1 MTKVKISGNI
11 QSEKKQLVEILL
23 KKANLTTDEV
33 IDNAFTQF
41 IRANTDLITEKDK
54 EAFGKFLVTI

>member
-11 QSEKKQLVEILL
+11 QSEKKQLVDILL

-33 IDNAFTQF
+33 IDSAFTLF
-41 IRANTDLITEKDK
+41 IRANIDLIIEKEK
-54 EAFGKFLVTI
+54 KNLVSF

>member
-41 IRANTDLITEKDK
+41 IRANTDLITEKEK
-54 EAFGKFLVTI
+54 EVFGKFLVTI

>member
-33 IDNAFTQF
+33 IDNAFTLF
-41 IRANTDLITEKDK
+41 IRANTDLITEKEK
-54 EAFGKFLVTI
+54 KTFGKFLVTI